1 VLGWADKYIC
11 IYDFMNE
18 YCKKFGW
25 QRWKSLVWKPD
36 HTVNVDFLRIEYMVL
51 AKYQHMSILE
61 FILII
66 KQHILIL
73 CKKSNPCYQVGFCTE
88 FHIHQGNM
96 SSLVGKVVS
105 NKCCLCVNPLPPPP
119 RSNTHCIVM
128 RAQKIFSPKI
138 SKCWVNYQY

>member
-1 VLGWADKYIC
+1 LYS
-11 IYDFMNE
+11 
-18 YCKKFGW
+18 KKNSV
-25 QRWKSLVWKPD
+25 QSD
-36 HTVNVDFLRIEYMVL
+36 SSTANVAFLRIEYMVL

>member
-1 VLGWADKYIC
+1 MNKYM
-11 IYDFMNE
+11 DFTYIIQE
-18 YCKKFGW
+18 YI
-25 QRWKSLVWKPD
+25 KSSVDLILKIFAC
-36 HTVNVDFLRIEYMVL
+36 TVNVDFLRIKYMVR

-105 NKCCLCVNPLPPPP
+105 NKCCLCVKNLWTLPPPP
-119 RSNTHCIVM
+119 LPAAIHIALSWELRKFSL
-128 RAQKIFSPKI
+128 QK
-138 SKCWVNYQY
+138 

>member
-1 VLGWADKYIC
+1 MKKYIH
-11 IYDFMNE
+11 FKE
-18 YCKKFGW
+18 
-25 QRWKSLVWKPD
+25 RSLINPSNVVN
-36 HTVNVDFLRIEYMVL
+36 HTVNVDLLRIKYMVL

-138 SKCWVNYQY
+138 SKCWVNYNIN

>member
-1 VLGWADKYIC
+1 
-11 IYDFMNE
+11 
-18 YCKKFGW
+18 
-25 QRWKSLVWKPD
+25 
-36 HTVNVDFLRIEYMVL
+36 MVL

-105 NKCCLCVNPLPPPP
+105 NKCCLYMCEPSPSPSPQQYTLHCHESSANFPSKNKQVLGKLPILI
-119 RSNTHCIVM
+119 NYCI
-128 RAQKIFSPKI
+128 
-138 SKCWVNYQY
+138 